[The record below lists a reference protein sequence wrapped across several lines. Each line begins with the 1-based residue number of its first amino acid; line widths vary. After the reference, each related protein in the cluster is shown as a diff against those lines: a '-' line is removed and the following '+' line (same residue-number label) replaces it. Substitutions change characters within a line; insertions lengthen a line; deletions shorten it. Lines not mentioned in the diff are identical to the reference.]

1 MPLFRTGITL
11 FLMASSLF
19 VCGQGAGFDSFIS
32 RISGQYKVDV
42 AIAPELVPTLDSIK
56 NVGAEITSIQELLY
70 RLLNHSGITYQIID
84 GNKLMLRREDPA
96 DDHQMLAVLVGT
108 VTDDQS
114 GEPLPFATVI
124 ASNGN
129 NACNTDER
137 GQFILPVRDTTGNL
151 IINYLGFNALTIPV
165 ARALH
170 GSIQAKMTVTK
181 FPLEEV
187 IVVVP
192 YRLIAQDYTTQSTDL
207 KGYTFITEE
216 ELLSWNA
223 ERLITSLTTY
233 THYSS
238 DRGIRIRGSE
248 AGNSLIIM
256 DDIPVY
262 DPYHFYN
269 IFSPFNGHYFSSV
282 DVYKNNL
289 PVEYGGRIDGM
300 IHVQSKRERPASK
313 LILDTD
319 LLQSAIT
326 TEVVLTPAIYLTAG
340 GRISHTAMLNDD
352 LSDSTVTNF
361 SLPGKFKDENEWS
374 TYQQPTSDFY
384 DLNLGLV
391 VRPGESS
398 TLNLHYF
405 DSRDHLDNTTLSDF
419 ETSFMN
425 HEPVTISQRFSS
437 GDVWKNQGL
446 SAGFQSA
453 LSSKTT
459 LHLVTFRSVF
469 DKSVNYT
476 NEFQEERHGDLETR
490 TASGFQES
498 HLVTSGAKGYIQQ
511 QTGLHSALIT
521 GLEVDHHQVDF
532 NAKEDNKPYLTQSQ
546 TELESSLFGEFN
558 SVLWKKLNWAAGGRL
573 THLQSTGQVYALPN
587 IRLLYAFDDKVS
599 IRSAY
604 SKNLQSVRAL
614 TVEDRYGR
622 ELDYLVL
629 SQPEQGYPVLR
640 SDKYMIGAGYNAPV
654 LSLDA
659 EVYYKKSE
667 GLARVRPL
675 NPDPSHG
682 DHGGGSNDD
691 FYQLFIGDG
700 RAYGIDMTVLYKKNK
715 VEASVMYTLG
725 KIEER
730 YDQLFNGDYFSPQE
744 DRRHQVKASGAYT
757 FGKFKASTLIT
768 YKSEAPYLSLV
779 RLDGRGGI
787 GNANYTA
794 VQRYL
799 PPYFS
804 LDLGLE
810 YSFALFKQP
819 AMLGVSLINATNHQ
833 NISDLQHLGK
843 VPRDG
848 GGELYITS
856 QTELLGRTAN
866 VHFRYLIN

>member
-1 MPLFRTGITL
+1 M
-11 FLMASSLF
+11 
-19 VCGQGAGFDSFIS
+19 
-32 RISGQYKVDV
+32 
-42 AIAPELVPTLDSIK
+42 
-56 NVGAEITSIQELLY
+56 
-70 RLLNHSGITYQIID
+70 
-84 GNKLMLRREDPA
+84 
-96 DDHQMLAVLVGT
+96 
-108 VTDDQS
+108 
-114 GEPLPFATVI
+114 
-124 ASNGN
+124 
-129 NACNTDER
+129 
-137 GQFILPVRDTTGNL
+137 
-151 IINYLGFNALTIPV
+151 
-165 ARALH
+165 
-170 GSIQAKMTVTK
+170 
-181 FPLEEV
+181 
-187 IVVVP
+187 
-192 YRLIAQDYTTQSTDL
+192 
-207 KGYTFITEE
+207 
-216 ELLSWNA
+216 
-223 ERLITSLTTY
+223 
-233 THYSS
+233 
-238 DRGIRIRGSE
+238 
-248 AGNSLIIM
+248 IIM

-300 IHVQSKRERPASK
+300 IHVQSKRDRPNSK
-313 LILDTD
+313 MILDTD

-326 TEVVLTPAIYLTAG
+326 TEVVITPEIYLTAG

-361 SLPGKFKDENEWS
+361 SLPGRFKDENEWS

-384 DLNLGLV
+384 DINLGLV
-391 VRPGESS
+391 AHPGKSN
-398 TLNLHYF
+398 TINLHYF
-405 DSRDHLDNTTLSDF
+405 DSRDHLDNTTLSEF

-425 HEPVTISQRFSS
+425 HEAVTVQQMFNSY
-437 GDVWKNQGL
+437 DVWKNQGI
-446 SAGFQSA
+446 SAGYESA
-453 LSSKTT
+453 LNDKTT
-459 LHLVTFRSVF
+459 LHLVAFRSMF
-469 DKSVNYT
+469 DKNVNYSSMF
-476 NEFQEERHGDLETR
+476 EEERHGETE
-490 TASGFQES
+490 TYVNSGFQENN
-498 HLVTSGAKGYIQQ
+498 LVTTGTKGYVNSQM
-511 QTGLHSALIT
+511 GLHAVLIG
-521 GLEVDHHQVDF
+521 GLEFDQHTVDF
-532 NAKEDNKPYLTQSQ
+532 TAREDNNPYLTQSQ
-546 TELESSLFGEFN
+546 KELESSLFGEYN
-558 SVLWKKLNWAAGGRL
+558 NVLWKKLNWAAGARI
-573 THLQSTGQVYALPN
+573 THLQSTGHIYALPN
-587 IRLLYAFDDKVS
+587 FRLLYAINDKIS

-604 SKNLQSVRAL
+604 SKNLQSLRAL

-629 SQPEQGYPVLR
+629 SQPEEGYPVLS

-659 EVYYKKSE
+659 EVYYKKSD

-682 DHGGGSNDD
+682 DHGGGGSNDD

-700 RAYGIDMTVLYKKNK
+700 RAYGIDLTVLYKKKK

-744 DRRHQVKASGAYT
+744 DRRHQVKASGGYN
-757 FGKFKASTLIT
+757 FGKFKASALVT

-787 GNANYTA
+787 GNTNYTA

-810 YSFALFKQP
+810 YSFSLLKQP
-819 AMLGVSLINATNHQ
+819 ALIGVSLINATNHQ